1 MRYLSWAL
9 IVFSVWGLEIRDKE
23 KGGTHRTPPFQF
35 RLCVVG
41 YVDSSVSPTSLNLPL
56 ISLPKTIDLVP
67 LVARHFRPWKS

>member
-9 IVFSVWGLEIRDKE
+9 IAFSVWGLEIRDKE
-23 KGGTHRTPPFQF
+23 KGAPTGHPLSQF

-56 ISLPKTIDLVP
+56 ISFPKAIDLVP
-67 LVARHFRPWKS
+67 LVPRHFRPWKS